1 VLKKGCA
8 TFALIFLLGGKARAK
23 AGASRGLR
31 CACAK
36 ANRVHMVFHIP
47 QYLDKLFN
55 INYIICRNVEIF
67 KYNNNNKSK
76 EQNFVKE
83 RGQNILE

>member
-36 ANRVHMVFHIP
+36 ANRVHMVFHI
-47 QYLDKLFN
+47 YHSTLTSFSTLIILF
-55 INYIICRNVEIF
+55 VEIL
-67 KYNNNNKSK
+67 KISIIIIIIINQKS
-76 EQNFVKE
+76 
-83 RGQNILE
+83 RIL

>member
-8 TFALIFLLGGKARAK
+8 TFALIFLLGGRARAK

-36 ANRVHMVFHIP
+36 ANRVHMVFQIYHSTLTSFSTLII
-47 QYLDKLFN
+47 LF
-55 INYIICRNVEIF
+55 VEIF
-67 KYNNNNKSK
+67 KFSNIIIIIINQKS
-76 EQNFVKE
+76 
-83 RGQNILE
+83 RIL